1 MAASL
6 SLFSILYIFL
16 SVVST
21 AEIAQFTPAVIVS
34 DSENFPVYSHS
45 PLLKNKHAPASLSRR
60 EMEVSNLTPKTTLE
74 RLPDDTFY
82 TIIRYLDYK
91 SVAKL
96 CIMSKSL
103 YNTVN
108 LALDTIFKKLSVTE
122 CGIRFSRKDHFIMAL
137 HLAHLYE
144 NSYPGLS
151 KYNITTIDFI
161 SLAFVALIVSP
172 ENRSEDKT
180 VIESTDASYVELK
193 KIFMELDY
201 IKKNVNVYPGN
212 IFPGIFR
219 SPNLLSMYLFK
230 IVNMAAIP
238 ITLETLYWLQER
250 PKLIKNQ
257 LYKPKEL
264 PLFSVAVS
272 MAVLDQRPFTNMV
285 RSTDPA
291 SLVSAPIGCHH
302 LLHALII
309 RQGTYDSEIFKRPEL
324 GQVRI
329 DCETRLPFY
338 SAALLFAIKFRNISV
353 IRGLLADFSP
363 EQFHPFSV
371 HKIDFVQTLPDYN
384 NIFDLLDNSIVSIKK
399 YFMA

>member
-6 SLFSILYIFL
+6 SLFSILYVFL
-16 SVVST
+16 SVIST

-34 DSENFPVYSHS
+34 SSENFPEYSLLS
-45 PLLKNKHAPASLSRR
+45 LLKNKPVPASLSRH
-60 EMEVSNLTPKTTLE
+60 EMEASNLTPKATLE

-96 CIMSKSL
+96 CVSSKSL

-108 LALDTIFKKLSVTE
+108 LALDTIFKKLSVKE

-137 HLAHLYE
+137 HLANLFE
-144 NSYPGLS
+144 KSYPGLS
-151 KYNITTIDFI
+151 KYSITTMDFI
-161 SLAFVALIVSP
+161 SLALVALIVSP

-180 VIESTDASYVELK
+180 VIESSDARYVELK
-193 KIFMELDY
+193 KVFMDIDY
-201 IKKNVNVYPGN
+201 IKTVVNVYPGSM
-212 IFPGIFR
+212 FPGIFR
-219 SPNLLSMYLFK
+219 SPHLLSLYLFK
-230 IVNMAAIP
+230 IVNKAAIP
-238 ITLETLYWLQER
+238 ITLETLHWLQER

-257 LYKPKEL
+257 LFKLKEL

-272 MAVLDQRPFTNMV
+272 MAVLDQRPFNNMV

-291 SLVSAPIGCHH
+291 SLIISPVGCHH

-309 RQGTYDSEIFKRPEL
+309 RQGSYNSDIFKRPEL

-329 DCETRLPFY
+329 DGEINLPFY
-338 SAALLFAIKFRNISV
+338 SAALLYAIKFRNISV

-371 HKIDFVQTLPDYN
+371 DRINFLKTLQDYD
-384 NIFDLLDNSIVSIKK
+384 NIFDLLNESVVSIKN
-399 YFMA
+399 YFK